1 MQMVAPGRTFG
12 LEQEQVTSYITDRV
26 HRSMEE
32 AMRQPVDRRT
42 FVLGAA
48 AAAAVVPFTAA
59 TAQDNPLAWQEAL
72 KKIIGDAKPIEGKVL
87 LELPEIAENGNTVP
101 FSVSVDSPMT
111 EKEYVKAIH
120 VLATANPQPGVAT
133 FRLTATSGKAAV
145 SSRMR
150 LARTQ
155 EIVCVAEISNGKFLT
170 AKRIVK
176 VTIGGCGG

>member
-1 MQMVAPGRTFG
+1 
-12 LEQEQVTSYITDRV
+12 
-26 HRSMEE
+26 MEK

-48 AAAAVVPFTAA
+48 AAAAVIPFAEAA
-59 TAQDNPLAWQEAL
+59 AQDNPQAWQEAL
-72 KKIIGDAKPIEGKVL
+72 KKILGDAKPIEGKVL

-101 FSVSVDSPMT
+101 FGVSVESPMT
-111 EKEYVKAIH
+111 EKDYVKAIH

-133 FRLTATSGKAAV
+133 FRFSPSSGKAAV
-145 SSRMR
+145 NSRLR

-155 EIVCVAEISNGKFLT
+155 EIVTVAELSDGKFLT